1 MADMTAATHKL
12 VDTKL
17 RDAAEVIEAAQRS
30 AKTKKGNTP
39 FAMAVR
45 TIYECR
51 TAIDGDMDTDAV
63 LGHLESAAVTLAQQ
77 FDSGDASLS
86 VRAAIRSIKDI
97 VDVVKKQ

>member
-17 RDAAEVIEAAQRS
+17 REAAELIEAAQRGAS
-30 AKTKKGNTP
+30 IKKGNSP
-39 FAMAVR
+39 FAMAVQ

-86 VRAAIRSIKDI
+86 VRAAILSIKHI

>member
-17 RDAAEVIEAAQRS
+17 RQAAEAIETAQPDAKVKKAA
-30 AKTKKGNTP
+30 TP

-51 TAIDGDMDTDAV
+51 TAIDADMDTDAV

-77 FDSGDASLS
+77 FDSGEASSS
-86 VRAAIRSIKDI
+86 VRAAIRSIKEL
-97 VDVVKKQ
+97 VELVKKK